1 MGLEFIGR
9 VIKTSLVVGAM
20 IVVFGSFYFDWNYS
34 LGIFIGLLFS
44 CGNLW
49 LTMGVV
55 RHAVTVEE
63 EKLKPIIIFTVI
75 KFPVLYFIGYM
86 ILRFDIA
93 PVSSFLV
100 GFTLLFG
107 IILLKVLGRLLM
119 SSDRMRLAESKEGAS
134 R

>member
-9 VIKTSLVVGAM
+9 VIKTSLVVGAL
-20 IVVFGSFYFDWNYS
+20 IIVFGSYYFDWNYS

-44 CGNLW
+44 CANLW
-49 LTMGVV
+49 LTMGVI
-55 RHAVTVEE
+55 RHTVTIEE
-63 EKLKPIIIFTVI
+63 RKRKPIVILAAI
-75 KFPVLYFIGYM
+75 KFPVLYFIGYL
-86 ILRFDIA
+86 ILRSDIA
-93 PVSSFLV
+93 PVSSLLI

-119 SSDRMRLAESKEGAS
+119 SSDRMRVAESREGTS